1 MEWENK
7 LFLMNV
13 LYMDIYKISK
23 YSICTYI
30 NIHTHTQVHNML
42 YTWLDFKDIFQ
53 ESVWQLF
60 K

>member
-23 YSICTYI
+23 YSIYTYI
-30 NIHTHTQVHNML
+30 NIHKHTQVHNML